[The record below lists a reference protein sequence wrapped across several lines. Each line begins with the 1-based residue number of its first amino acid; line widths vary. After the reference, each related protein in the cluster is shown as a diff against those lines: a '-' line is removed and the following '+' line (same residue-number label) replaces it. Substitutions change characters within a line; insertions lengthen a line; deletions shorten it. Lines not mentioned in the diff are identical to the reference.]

1 MRWICR
7 CVRPLLELVT
17 TKAES
22 LPSSSPSSDADAL
35 EISRLGRR
43 DDTCSCLGGRW
54 ARLGPRLPQP
64 HQLHRQIASGDR
76 RVQTPTTPSIMK
88 SRISGQA
95 GAEETIGSQHQPRSR
110 LNNRKMSMSEFVCT
124 AELVFC
130 RRVQRTVG
138 SCAVPESS
146 ALRSLSARTRVHD
159 GDGVVEWSTVR
170 WSSAAC

>member
-1 MRWICR
+1 
-7 CVRPLLELVT
+7 
-17 TKAES
+17 
-22 LPSSSPSSDADAL
+22 LPSSSPSSGADAL

-95 GAEETIGSQHQPRSR
+95 GAEETIGSQHLPHAHPDHREKPAR
-110 LNNRKMSMSEFVCT
+110 AT
-124 AELVFC
+124 
-130 RRVQRTVG
+130 
-138 SCAVPESS
+138 PE
-146 ALRSLSARTRVHD
+146 ALRNVIKRVLLQTRGDNARCGRIR
-159 GDGVVEWSTVR
+159 GP
-170 WSSAAC
+170 